1 MATTIKLKQ
10 PRRASQSRRPPTVS
24 PDTSS
29 DESDLSGDHEPSLP
43 PIAPP
48 EDPVDPLRRMN
59 TVLEFAGAGALCI
72 GSALVI
78 SLYVTGPPRPKDYA
92 SSSTAV
98 LLMLMINGCAA
109 CIPSW
114 AAALLILFGKK
125 PAKDEPPPHPKL
137 LRSAALASLFLA
149 VLQCVAGII
158 LYVLLERQDSF
169 VDFCMKN
176 LPTTTPEDCMSR
188 WSRNWVV
195 VLAVSL
201 VLVFHIALGF
211 PVYRYTRGSEYGK
224 QFDDSGSLLELA
236 SPTTKSRHS
245 RRRSSLSLFD
255 SDSDREHMSLPLHTG
270 QAADARTRRSSSS
283 RPPALDLRD
292 SSPRL
297 EVSTH
302 GADGRSPRSPAF
314 HSPGL
319 VSPAHF
325 STLPPTPPS
334 SFPPSPPIV
343 PSADGK
349 PVNTLRLSSGAS
361 YPTPPASAPGSARS
375 RSKGFDAALEIN
387 PSASTSIERQNSRS
401 SSILLGEDLRDDKD
415 PSAKRRPSLI
425 LTSAPTEEPQG
436 LAIGIDM
443 GDGGA
448 PAPLMQRSFSGSTS
462 PLQSPM
468 QPYFSTSPLNSPA
481 LGALPSPLLAAG
493 PAFPGS
499 SSMERAPSSPR
510 LASLTG
516 FASGLVR
523 RTSSSSLNAELPT
536 SIKPAPTSPTA
547 PSIPSPSLSPSL
559 GVPKGPIRRTS
570 FASAAREEERK
581 KEKEAKDREEKK
593 RIEKFKHNRGFSWA
607 VRPDDPHLKKARADS
622 AKSGWRRRLLILFVV
637 SLVGF
642 AIAYYR
648 SGSSSNVPMRQT
660 FSQRAKSSAQSG
672 RATWQGAGTRARLE
686 NGHFIHPDVVERKQA
701 PSSSWVGPPYR
712 WVRRFFVVDGPS
724 KTPQYRQP
732 PMPRKS
738 EVAVPEP
745 TDKEVKEKKRHNVFV
760 ARPHVEFVDHEAL
773 PPPVEHGDAPERDTL
788 VLYRILGNDL
798 PPRHSPGQT
807 LRNLRFLLQHES
819 DFSVLPP
826 LGPHGVHHADLYG
839 SGTKAQQAHTQM
851 GGLRVDKYFVLNR
864 IAEPELV
871 SAIIGLLHMY
881 SVPDSRIIV
890 IPFDWDE
897 YQRREFRWDGGVEHA
912 RGWGIGDGSAP
923 TKKKPTWTQVPDNVQ
938 IPGDLSV
945 LLEEADGD
953 EARAT
958 VDALQAKKRKA
969 ETLGRL
975 RALDFTYHEKNLY
988 AMNNNGGRNF
998 ALHHGRSLP
1007 NARWI
1012 LPLDGNS
1019 FFTPAAMFSVVRT
1032 LSIAGEGPAASR
1044 YVVIPMARL
1053 TDNEDVRK
1061 NNTIDLVPLDIEE
1074 GASAI
1079 VDAEILHRPAN
1090 APDTPEEPQI
1100 GFRYDSTE
1108 SFQEAM
1114 RYGRRSKLE
1123 LLWRLGAIP
1132 YSRGLDRRTLPWEV
1146 TDRAHITAKTWGSV
1160 TKDSLIHA
1168 PHGEHDPWGEPNPP
1182 RGHLAYVKA
1191 GWVYRLFS
1199 GFKSQEEHSTEAATL
1214 RNTNRIRGI
1223 VAFLERLDEL
1233 VARGEHGCFGEEN
1246 PFHCGFHP
1254 DRLWNFD
1261 MFDVERLR
1269 QKFKLNRRDAVV
1281 KIERFERLVVPNLR
1295 DVRHVLK
1302 DPAAFRDLH
1311 AQKAA
1316 TGASLLAMAGYLTGN
1331 SSYSNAA
1338 AELIAERFIRRTP
1351 LFYHRVGEQEQLN
1364 RKAQEEAALL
1374 DDREVNGFAFPPF
1387 PKDPGQPGTW
1397 SASLGLKLSEP
1408 DAPSL
1413 PFDPMT
1419 FDPLL
1424 LLDAVRL
1431 LNHPSGPKLEKGSI
1445 ASRKAITPM
1454 VNSHLSYLLFAPEAL
1469 SFAQSPPSPDDG
1481 AFYDA
1486 KVAALAA
1493 FLDDVRLVNRVA
1505 NRARLRLPSEMRA
1518 EGLMHPGG
1526 AVREIHFR
1534 LIQGLYNTKVRP
1546 YNMASDEISQAMY
1559 VTRAHGTETPL
1570 DVLGL

>member
-1 MATTIKLKQ
+1 MATRIKLNQ
-10 PRRASQSRRPPTVS
+10 PHRSPLHRRQPVVS
-24 PDTSS
+24 TPSSS
-29 DESDLSGDHEPSLP
+29 DESDWSAADAPTVP
-43 PIAPP
+43 PAVPP
-48 EDPVDPLRRMN
+48 EDPIDPLRRMN

-72 GSALVI
+72 GSALVV
-78 SLYVTGPPRPKDYA
+78 SLYVTGPPRLKDYT
-92 SSSTAV
+92 SDSTAV
-98 LLMLMINGCAA
+98 LLMLMISGGAA

-125 PAKDEPPPHPKL
+125 PAKDEPPRHRKL

-158 LYVLLERQDSF
+158 LYVLLEGQESF
-169 VDFCMKN
+169 VDFCLKN
-176 LPTTTPEDCMSR
+176 MPTAVPEDCVAR
-188 WSRNWVV
+188 WDRNWVI

-201 VLVFHIALGF
+201 VLVYHIALGF
-211 PVYRYTRGSEYGK
+211 PVYRYTRDSDVGK
-224 QFDDSGSLLELA
+224 RFDDIGNFLELA
-236 SPTTKSRHS
+236 SPTSASRHS
-245 RRRSSLSLFD
+245 GRRSSLSLFD
-255 SDSDREHMSLPLHTG
+255 SDSDSSLARHMLEE
-270 QAADARTRRSSSS
+270 AK
-283 RPPALDLRD
+283 RP
-292 SSPRL
+292 
-297 EVSTH
+297 
-302 GADGRSPRSPAF
+302 F

-319 VSPAHF
+319 VSTSHF

-334 SFPPSPPIV
+334 SFPPSPPLI
-343 PSADGK
+343 PSVEDK
-349 PVNTLRLSSGAS
+349 PVNSFRLSSTAN
-361 YPTPPASAPGSARS
+361 YPTPPASAPGSARW
-375 RSKGFDAALEIN
+375 RSKGFDTALEID
-387 PSASTSIERQNSRS
+387 PSASAGIERQNSRS

-462 PLQSPM
+462 PLHSPI
-468 QPYFSTSPLNSPA
+468 QPHFSTSPLNSPA
-481 LGALPSPLLAAG
+481 LSALPSPLLAAG
-493 PAFPGS
+493 SAFPGS

-523 RTSSSSLNAELPT
+523 RASSNSLNAELPT
-536 SIKPAPTSPTA
+536 SIKSAPTSPTV

-593 RIEKFKHNRGFSWA
+593 RIDKFRHNRGFSWA

-642 AIAYYR
+642 IVAYYR
-648 SGSSSNVPMRQT
+648 SSGASDVPLRQT
-660 FSQRAKSSAQSG
+660 FSQRAKSSAQST
-672 RATWQGAGTRARLE
+672 RATWQGAGTRARME
-686 NGHFIHPDVVERKQA
+686 NGHFIHPDVVERRQA
-701 PSSSWVGPPYR
+701 PSSRWIGAPYR

-724 KTPQYRQP
+724 RTPQYRQP
-732 PMPRKS
+732 PMQRKS

-745 TDKEVKEKKRHNVFV
+745 TDKAIKEKKRHNVFV

-826 LGPHGVHHADLYG
+826 LGPHGVHHAHLYG

-881 SVPDSRIIV
+881 SVPDSRIII

-953 EARAT
+953 EARAM

-975 RALDFTYHEKNLY
+975 RALDFTFHEKNLY

-998 ALHHGRSLP
+998 ALRHGRSLP
-1007 NARWI
+1007 DARWI

-1061 NNTIDLVPLDIEE
+1061 NNTIDFVPLDIEE

-1079 VDAEILHRPAN
+1079 VDAEIFHRPAN

-1123 LLWRLGAIP
+1123 FLWRLGAIP

-1146 TDRAHITAKTWGSV
+1146 TDRAHITAKTWGSIPGV
-1160 TKDSLIHA
+1160 EGSGTKDSLIHA

-1214 RNTNRIRGI
+1214 RNTQRIRGI

-1269 QKFKLNRRDAVV
+1269 QKFKLNRRDAVA
-1281 KIERFERLVVPNLR
+1281 KIERFERLVVPTLR
-1295 DVRHVLK
+1295 DVRHVLQ

-1351 LFYHRVGEQEQLN
+1351 LFYHRVSEQEQLT
-1364 RKAQEEAALL
+1364 RKGQEDAAEIASL
-1374 DDREVNGFAFPPF
+1374 DDREVNGYAFPPF
-1387 PKDPGQPGTW
+1387 PKVPGQPGTW

-1413 PFDPMT
+1413 PFDPMA

-1454 VNSHLSYLLFAPEAL
+1454 VNSHLSFLLFAPEAL
-1469 SFAQSPPSPDDG
+1469 DFAQSPPSPDDG

-1493 FLDDVRLVNRVA
+1493 FLDDARLVNRVA

-1546 YNMASDEISQAMY
+1546 YNMVSDEISQAMY